1 MGKINKD
8 LSLLKEWGVY
18 KALHFKNSNYVI
30 RMADLNTP
38 FQKLVSSAQEATI
51 QHRRISKK
59 EIKKLLLMKGNYVLL
74 FSSGENHLH
83 LLKITTL
90 SYFIKVSIFSLSLSI
105 IGNGKLNSWYY
116 GKQKSHG
123 SGK

>member
-59 EIKKLLLMKGNYVLL
+59 EIKKALAD
-74 FSSGENHLH
+74 E
-83 LLKITTL
+83 
-90 SYFIKVSIFSLSLSI
+90 
-105 IGNGKLNSWYY
+105 GKLCFTFLLRGESLTFAKDYHAVLFY
-116 GKQKSHG
+116 QGKYIQPIVKYNW
-123 SGK
+123 KW